1 MKFLFDQNL
10 SPQLPRL
17 LSDLYPDS
25 VHIRDIGLRDA
36 TDTVV
41 WNYALEYRLVIVSK
55 DSDFQQRSLLF
66 GHPPK
71 FVWLRIGN
79 CPARTI
85 EHLLRE
91 RSATIHFFEQSLTES
106 HLMLP

>member
-10 SPQLPRL
+10 SPQLPRS

-25 VHIRDIGLRDA
+25 VHIRDIGLRDT
-36 TDTVV
+36 TDTVI
-41 WNYALEYRLVIVSK
+41 WKHAREHGFVIVSK
-55 DSDFQQRSLLF
+55 DSDFQQRSLLL

-79 CPARTI
+79 CPTNTI
-85 EHLLRE
+85 KNLLRN
-91 RSATIHFFEQSLTES
+91 RSVVIHTFEQSLTES
-106 HLMLP
+106 HLMIP